1 MKTKLHLLSVALFL
15 LPPLTFAQYAKQR
28 NSGKKEI
35 IWGATKTEK
44 PADGMDKSFLYFE
57 GAVYDVTNNNL
68 PVYVYQ
74 APTENNA
81 TQIKA
86 FIINP
91 TYEPFETNEL
101 SKIEGLAQIGSEID
115 VNASVAYNKKKKIS
129 VVSFVPI
136 RKNPSSGQFEKLLSF
151 DLQVVATDFKS
162 FQPKSTNSFA
172 SSSVLASGNWYKVSV
187 NADGVYKLTY
197 EQLQQ
202 LGMNVS
208 SLNPKNLRIYG
219 NGGGM
224 VPKANADFRHDDLQE
239 NAIVVV
245 GENDNSFDAGDY
257 ILFYG
262 QSPHRWKYNTT
273 TSKFEHT
280 INDYSDNTYYFITA
294 DLGAGKRVSTLASSD
309 QSPTHSVNKFND
321 YAFHEK
327 DEKNLIKSGRQWYG
341 EYFDIQ
347 NSYDFSFSFPNI
359 DGSTPA
365 NIKVSGA
372 GACACGSGSSTSF
385 NVKVNN
391 GSPLNIPIQNIT
403 GNYVNAQASDATASL
418 DFNASSSTFN
428 VNVTYNKGG
437 YSNAVAWLNYI
448 ELNVRRMLTMSGSQM
463 IFRDAASVGSGNIA
477 EFSLSNS
484 SAAVTIWD
492 VTDPVNVRQQM
503 AALLG
508 SNHIFKA
515 SAETLHEYVAFNGSS
530 YLTPVNEGFVANQNL
545 HALPQVDMV
554 IVVHP
559 DFLSEAERL
568 ANFHRNNV
576 VSPLSVAIVQPQQ
589 IYNEFSS
596 GAQDVSAIR
605 DLMKMFYGRATND
618 AELPKYLLL
627 FGDGSYDN
635 RDRLDNNTNFIVTYQ
650 SAQSLSPTQSYVSDD
665 FFGFLDANEGV
676 WVEGCDSCNPHFM
689 DIGIGRFPV
698 QNLQEATTVVNKI
711 LNYEGVATV
720 ETNSSLCT
728 AQTVS
733 ISSPDWKNWICF
745 VADDEDNNQH
755 LDQADA
761 LAKGLDTTQSNYNYD
776 KIYFDA
782 FIQESTPGGQRYPS
796 VKDAINNRVLK
807 GALVVN
813 YTGHGG
819 EVGWAHER
827 VLEVADINNWTN
839 IENLPAFVT
848 ATCEFSRFEDPGRT
862 SAGELVLLNPNG
874 GGIALFTTTRLV
886 FSAPNFTLN
895 KNYYKHLFPVQ
906 GEPIPTMGEVMRKT
920 VNEGINGVITNSRNF
935 SLLGDPAQR
944 LAYPVNNVVTTSVNG
959 NPVGGTGDTLKALGL
974 VTITG
979 EIRDREGNKMNN
991 FNGLIY
997 PTVFDKAATINTL
1010 ANDPG
1015 SSLKSFNLQKNIL
1028 YKGKASVVNGD
1039 FTFTFIVPKDISY
1052 NYGFGRISY
1061 YAFDGITD
1069 ANGYY
1074 ENIIIGGSADNVV
1087 ADNQGPVINLYLND
1101 DKFVFGGTT
1110 NENPLLYAV
1119 LSDPSGINTVGNGI
1133 GHDIAAVLDEN
1144 TNKTIVLNEYYQAD
1158 LNSYQSGTVR
1168 YPFSQ
1173 LSEGRHTLK
1182 MKVWDVYN
1190 NSSDAYTEFV
1200 VSQSAEL
1207 ALSHVLNYPNPFT
1220 TNTQFM
1226 FEHNRPCADLD
1237 VNIQIFTVSGKVV
1250 KTINEQVNCDGFR
1263 AEGINWNGRDE
1274 YDQKI
1279 GRGVYVYKIKV
1290 RTPEGYTAL
1299 AFEKLVILN

>member
-1 MKTKLHLLSVALFL
+1 MKTKLHLLALALLL
-15 LPPLTFAQYAKQR
+15 LPSLAFSQYAKQR

-35 IWGATKTEK
+35 KWGAVKKES
-44 PADGMDKSFLYFE
+44 PAEGMEKSFLYFE
-57 GAVYDVTNNNL
+57 GAVYDAANNL
-68 PVYVYQ
+68 PVYVYKG
-74 APTENNA
+74 ATENNA
-81 TQIKA
+81 SQIKA
-86 FIINP
+86 FIVNP
-91 TYEPFETNEL
+91 VYAPFETNEL
-101 SKIEGLAQIGSEID
+101 LKIEGIDKLGSEIE
-115 VNASVAYNKKKKIS
+115 VSASVAYDRKKKIS
-129 VVSFVPI
+129 VVSFIPV
-136 RKNPSSGQFEKLLSF
+136 RKNASSGQFEKLVSF

-162 FQPKSTNSFA
+162 FQPKSTATTA
-172 SSSVLASGNWYKVSV
+172 SSSVLASGNWYKVAV
-187 NADGVYKLTY
+187 NADGIYKLTY
-197 EQLQQ
+197 EQLQE
-202 LGMNVS
+202 LGMNVE
-208 SLNPKNLRIYG
+208 NIDPRNIRVYG

-224 VPKANADFRHDDLQE
+224 LPKANADLRHDDLQE

-245 GENDNSFDAGDY
+245 GESDGDFTSGDY
-257 ILFYG
+257 VLFYG
-262 QSPHRWKYNTT
+262 QSPHRWTYNSTT
-273 TSKFEHT
+273 AKFEHVL
-280 INDYSDNTYYFITA
+280 NDYSDNTYYFISA
-294 DLGAGKRVSTLASSD
+294 DLGAGKRVSPLGSSD
-309 QSPTHSVNKFND
+309 QPATHNVSSFND
-321 YAFHEK
+321 YAFHES
-327 DEKNLIKSGRQWYG
+327 DEKNIIKSGRQWYG

-347 NSYDFSFSFPNI
+347 NAYDFSFSFPNI
-359 DGSTPA
+359 DASTPA

-372 GACACGSGSSTSF
+372 GQCACGSGTSTSF

-391 GSPLNIPIQNIT
+391 GSPLNIPFQNVT
-403 GNYVNAQASDATASL
+403 GVYTNAQASDATANA
-418 DFNASSSTFN
+418 DFTSTSSTLN
-428 VNVTYNKGG
+428 VTVTYNKSGF
-437 YSNAVAWLNYI
+437 STAVAWLNYI
-448 ELNVRRMLTMSGSQM
+448 ELNVRRSLAVSGGQT
-463 IFRDAASVGSGNIA
+463 IFRDASSIGTGNVA
-477 EFSLSNS
+477 EFSLGNS
-484 SAAVTIWD
+484 SSAVTIWD
-492 VTDPVNVRQQM
+492 VTDPLNIRKQD
-503 AALLG
+503 AALSG
-508 SNHIFKA
+508 SNHIFRA
-515 SAETLHEYVAFNGSS
+515 SAETLHEYVAFDGSS
-530 YLTPVNEGFVANQNL
+530 YLTPVSAGFVANQDI

-554 IVVHP
+554 IVAYP
-559 DFLSEAERL
+559 EYLSEAERL

-576 VSPLSVAIVQPQQ
+576 VSPLTVAIVTPQQ
-589 IYNEFSS
+589 VYNEFAS

-605 DLMKMFYGRATND
+605 DMMKLFYDRATND
-618 AELPKYLLL
+618 DELPKYLLL

-635 RDRLDNNTNFIVTYQ
+635 RDRLDNNTNRIVTYQ
-650 SAQSLSPTQSYVSDD
+650 SAQSLSPTSSYVSDD
-665 FFGFLDANEGV
+665 FFGFLDSNEGV
-676 WVEGCDSCNPHFM
+676 WVEGCDSCNPHFL
-689 DIGIGRFPV
+689 DIGIGRLPV
-698 QNLQEATTVVNKI
+698 QTLQEATNVVTKI
-711 LNYEGVATV
+711 LDYEGIATV
-720 ETNSSLCT
+720 ETNPSLCT

-745 VADDEDNNQH
+745 VGDDEDNNQH
-755 LDQADA
+755 FDQADA
-761 LAKGLDTTQSNYNYD
+761 IAKGLDTTQNNYNLD

-782 FIQESTPGGQRYPS
+782 FVEESTPGGQRYPS

-827 VLEVADINNWTN
+827 VLEVSDINSWTN

-895 KNYYKHLFPVQ
+895 KNFYKHLFPVD

-920 VNEGINGVITNSRNF
+920 VNEGTNGVIQNSRNF

-959 NPVGGTGDTLKALGL
+959 NPVGGTADTLKALGL
-974 VTITG
+974 VTVTG
-979 EIRDREGNKMNN
+979 EVRDRNGNKMAN

-1010 ANDPG
+1010 ANDPA
-1015 SSLKSFNLQKNIL
+1015 SSVESFKLQKNIL
-1028 YKGKASVVNGD
+1028 YKGKASVTNGD

-1052 NYGFGRISY
+1052 NYGYGRISY
-1061 YAFDGITD
+1061 YAYDGVTD
-1069 ANGYY
+1069 ANGNY
-1074 ENIIIGGSADNVV
+1074 ENVIIGGSADNVANDV
-1087 ADNQGPVINLYLND
+1087 SGPQVNLYLND
-1101 DKFVFGGTT
+1101 DKFVFGGVT

-1119 LSDPSGINTVGNGI
+1119 VSDPNGINTVGNGI
-1133 GHDIAAVLDEN
+1133 GHDVAAVLDEN
-1144 TNKTIVLNEYYQAD
+1144 TNRTIVLNEYYQAD
-1158 LNSYQSGTVR
+1158 LNSYQSGTIR
-1168 YPFSQ
+1168 YPFSE
-1173 LSEGRHTLK
+1173 LSEGNHTLK

-1237 VNIQIFTVSGKVV
+1237 VNIQVFTVSGKVV

-1263 AEGINWNGRDE
+1263 AEGIAWNGRDD

-1279 GRGVYVYKIKV
+1279 GNGVYVYRIKV
-1290 RTPEGYTAL
+1290 RTPEGYSAQ